1 MLPLP
6 PTLPEA
12 VPSAGPS
19 PGPLMEEVSDEL
31 ADHST
36 NASNAVA
43 HALAIPL
50 ELPPPGPVGVEPCS
64 GRPEGDDTLP
74 QFNGL
79 GALPTMPIGA
89 PPSPSFLQLR
99 RSQRRL
105 SRTKRSGT
113 ESAAPIEPPLAL
125 ARLGVGS
132 EAAESVPAQK
142 QSAEDSSA
150 GALDPPGSL
159 APIPAA
165 PRFLGQRAQEGE
177 PAREP
182 AGLQQASASS
192 DALKALHE
200 KALEHAKAL
209 EEQREE
215 VAGLHKKEKEKLHA
229 EMAAQQALHAKAL
242 ETLSHY
248 ARHAEQQALHKK
260 ALEMEN
266 ADLKEQLSRIAQ
278 VVQATTTEA
287 PTTLATTTLAT
298 TTLATSTLATTTLP
312 CTTEVDLFAGC
323 LAIADDKCPQPTQAR
338 ADAGGITLASMVE
351 TYEWMTANCEK
362 TCCLYHYHFR

>member
-1 MLPLP
+1 MLALLSEGASHQSVPAVPLGLDPVLGSSQAALPSEAPAPALVASWEEANAPGPAAVLRIENPPRSKAAVSLSQQVPELPSEIPEPPPPPPSPEGKPPPPPQPPQEGQLVSAPPSLSIGKVWAVHPAPSQLPTVPGKRSLEQSMLPLP

-125 ARLGVGS
+125 ARCICVYR
-132 EAAESVPAQK
+132 
-142 QSAEDSSA
+142 
-150 GALDPPGSL
+150 LDR
-159 APIPAA
+159 AWAMPI
-165 PRFLGQRAQEGE
+165 
-177 PAREP
+177 
-182 AGLQQASASS
+182 
-192 DALKALHE
+192 
-200 KALEHAKAL
+200 
-209 EEQREE
+209 
-215 VAGLHKKEKEKLHA
+215 
-229 EMAAQQALHAKAL
+229 
-242 ETLSHY
+242 
-248 ARHAEQQALHKK
+248 
-260 ALEMEN
+260 
-266 ADLKEQLSRIAQ
+266 
-278 VVQATTTEA
+278 
-287 PTTLATTTLAT
+287 
-298 TTLATSTLATTTLP
+298 
-312 CTTEVDLFAGC
+312 
-323 LAIADDKCPQPTQAR
+323 
-338 ADAGGITLASMVE
+338 
-351 TYEWMTANCEK
+351 
-362 TCCLYHYHFR
+362 